1 MKTLRDADPEL
12 SKGWMIVRRARK
24 SDFIKKVTLH
34 DISVE
39 KLKEKMEVCIQ
50 QNVYRSLVKEKLES
64 SGKEY
69 EGGEDHKET
78 TKGDVSDV
86 QDPLDNDNVRYKQIE
101 EQKRKLIQNYQWT
114 SVNGNPP
121 KRRQVKKLQ
130 TVSDK
135 LEKDKDQLKIL
146 LIEAD
151 EETIKE
157 NIPEASLAKCLDAFS
172 TARNICLR
180 INQAISAKE
189 GQNVEEHFSAAKKS
203 ITRIAEMIKLLVSTV
218 QALRTA

>member
-114 SVNGNPP
+114 SVNGAPP
-121 KRRQVKKLQ
+121 
-130 TVSDK
+130 SADK
-135 LEKDKDQLKIL
+135 
-146 LIEAD
+146 
-151 EETIKE
+151 
-157 NIPEASLAKCLDAFS
+157 
-172 TARNICLR
+172 
-180 INQAISAKE
+180 
-189 GQNVEEHFSAAKKS
+189 
-203 ITRIAEMIKLLVSTV
+203 
-218 QALRTA
+218 